1 MSDTQTPINN
11 NTNNTKQFLD
21 KDGLNALW
29 NKICQTFVSQ
39 ENQIGPQEIITL
51 DMIDALWSDMIGI
64 GDAIIDETKLN
75 NSKIVE

>member
-1 MSDTQTPINN
+1 MSDTINN

-29 NKICQTFVSQ
+29 NKICQTFVSR

-51 DMIDALWSDMIGI
+51 DMIDALWGDMIGI

-75 NSKIVE
+75 NSKIAE